1 MRFFFRQHMDVY
13 IYETTDHNG
22 IMRMQPRDIK
32 SSDTL
37 SRHVQQDY
45 NMAAD
50 RTSLLLVFFPS
61 IFFPA
66 CFLHIFFSFISSY
79 NNFEI
84 SLRNGRPR
92 SRFQLHCVFCPIH
105 SFIISLFLLR
115 NIYSL
120 SFFFYFPYFLPRFI
134 ICLLLKKYLLN
145 LSFFFLFYIRYEL
158 SFLKSFNP

>member
-50 RTSLLLVFFPS
+50 RT
-61 IFFPA
+61 
-66 CFLHIFFSFISSY
+66 
-79 NNFEI
+79 
-84 SLRNGRPR
+84 LRNGRPR

-145 LSFFFLFYIRYEL
+145 LSFFFLFYIRCEL